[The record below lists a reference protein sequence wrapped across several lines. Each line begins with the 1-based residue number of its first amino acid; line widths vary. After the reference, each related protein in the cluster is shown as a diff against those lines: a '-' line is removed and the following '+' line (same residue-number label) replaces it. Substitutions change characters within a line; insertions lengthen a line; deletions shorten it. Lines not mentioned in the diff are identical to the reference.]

1 MNRKTFLFLAIFTA
15 ALLPATATAAVIIN
29 DPILVSTSQNNA
41 VVYITDGPGY
51 SQANS
56 MHFLYAN
63 YAASGENVTLDL
75 NYSHHS
81 GVNITNALEIVN
93 NAGFNAQ
100 VWLNGTLPAYVT
112 IYYSNT
118 PAISATPSSY
128 GTEITSGTL
137 IQVSSSSV
145 LYLTIVMNT
154 LSTQVTTGTATL
166 TMQYAPAQ

>member
-56 MHFLYAN
+56 MGFLYAN

-75 NYSHHS
+75 NYSHHG

-93 NAGFNAQ
+93 NAGFSAQ
-100 VWLNGTLPAYVT
+100 VWLNGTLPGYVT
-112 IYYSNT
+112 MYYST
-118 PAISATPSSY
+118 TMATTSSY
-128 GTEITSGTL
+128 GTQITSGSPMT
-137 IQVSSSSV
+137 VSSHTII
-145 LYLTIVMNT
+145 LYVTIVMNT
-154 LSTQVTTGTATL
+154 LVTQGTPGTATL
-166 TMQYAPAQ
+166 TLQYAPTS

>member
-51 SQANS
+51 SYANS
-56 MHFLYAN
+56 MHLLYAN

-100 VWLNGTLPAYVT
+100 VWLNGTMPIYVT
-112 IYYSNT
+112 MYYSTT
-118 PAISATPSSY
+118 PATTSSY
-128 GTEITSGTL
+128 GTQINSGSVMT
-137 IQVSSSSV
+137 VSDNAV
-145 LYLTIVMNT
+145 LYVTIVMNT
-154 LSTQVTTGTATL
+154 LVTQGTPGTATL
-166 TMQYAPAQ
+166 TLQYAPAP

>member
-100 VWLNGTLPAYVT
+100 VWLNGTMPIYVT
-112 IYYSNT
+112 MYYSTT
-118 PAISATPSSY
+118 PATTSNY
-128 GTEITSGTL
+128 GTQISSGSIMT
-137 IQVSSSSV
+137 VSGNAV
-145 LYLTIVMNT
+145 LYVTIVMNT
-154 LSTQVTTGTATL
+154 LVTQGTPGTATL
-166 TMQYAPAQ
+166 TLQYAPAP

>member
-100 VWLNGTLPAYVT
+100 VWL
-112 IYYSNT
+112 
-118 PAISATPSSY
+118 
-128 GTEITSGTL
+128 
-137 IQVSSSSV
+137 
-145 LYLTIVMNT
+145 
-154 LSTQVTTGTATL
+154 
-166 TMQYAPAQ
+166 

>member
-118 PAISATPSSY
+118 PAT
-128 GTEITSGTL
+128 T
-137 IQVSSSSV
+137 SSSV
-145 LYLTIVMNT
+145 TPIQIGQPILVSSDSSLYVTIVMNT
-154 LSTQVTTGTATL
+154 LATQGTPGTATL
-166 TMQYAPAQ
+166 SMQYAPAS

>member
-100 VWLNGTLPAYVT
+100 VWLNGTLPGYVT
-112 IYYSNT
+112 MYYSTT
-118 PAISATPSSY
+118 PATTSSY
-128 GTEITSGTL
+128 GTPITSGHP
-137 IQVSSSSV
+137 ISVSSDSS
-145 LYLTIVMNT
+145 LYVTIVMNT
-154 LSTQVTTGTATL
+154 LATQGTPGTATL
-166 TMQYAPAQ
+166 SMQYAPAS

>member
-41 VVYITDGPGY
+41 VVYITNGPGY

-81 GVNITNALEIVN
+81 EVNITNALEIVN
-93 NAGFNAQ
+93 KAGFSAQ
-100 VWLNGTLPAYVT
+100 VWLNGTLPTYVT
-112 IYYSNT
+112 MYCSTT
-118 PAISATPSSY
+118 PATASSY
-128 GTEITSGTL
+128 GTLIKSGNPIL
-137 IQVSSSSV
+137 VSSDSS
-145 LYLTIVMNT
+145 LYVTIVMNT
-154 LSTQVTTGTATL
+154 LATQGTHGTATL
-166 TMQYAPAQ
+166 TMQYAPAS